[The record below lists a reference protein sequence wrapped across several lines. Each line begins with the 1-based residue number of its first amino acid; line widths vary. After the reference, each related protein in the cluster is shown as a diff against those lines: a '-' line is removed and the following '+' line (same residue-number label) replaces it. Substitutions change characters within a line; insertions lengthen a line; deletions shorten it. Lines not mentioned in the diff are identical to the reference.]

1 MRSEEVL
8 RRVKVEMSI
17 LHTVTRRKANWIGH
31 ILGSNCHLKQV
42 MEGKIKGSMEV
53 TGRLGRGLKQLL
65 DDFKQ
70 KRGYWKLKEKAL
82 CCTMWRTGFGKSYGP
97 VAKQEIE

>member
-1 MRSEEVL
+1 MRSEVL
-8 RRVKVEMSI
+8 RRVKEERSI
-17 LHTVTRRKANWIGH
+17 LHTVTRRKAKWTVH
-31 ILGSNCHLKQV
+31 ILGRNVLLKYV
-42 MEGKIKGSMEV
+42 MEGKIEESMEV

-82 CCTMWRTGFGKSYGP
+82 CCTL
-97 VAKQEIE
+97 